1 MSKQGQPTDI
11 LSPSGRRT
19 LARGEMLFCSG
30 QKVES
35 MFRIS
40 HGRVRLERCL
50 ADGRVVMVDTARAGA
65 LVAESSLFVDRYRCD
80 AVAEVRTSV
89 EVEGR
94 SELLQR
100 LLADPQTLLRLCQRL
115 SSQLREARLL
125 LEIRNI
131 RPARQR
137 LLEYLE
143 MRSAAGQPPEGRP
156 VRLIAEQ
163 LGIAPETLYR
173 LLADLEDAG
182 EIARDGRSIRLRGP
196 E

>member
-1 MSKQGQPTDI
+1 VSKQGQPADI
-11 LSPSGRRT
+11 LSRRV

-30 QKVES
+30 EKVES
-35 MFRIS
+35 MYRIS

-89 EVEGR
+89 EAEGR
-94 SELLQR
+94 PELLQR
-100 LLADPQTLLRLCQRL
+100 LLADPQT
-115 SSQLREARLL
+115 
-125 LEIRNI
+125 
-131 RPARQR
+131 
-137 LLEYLE
+137 
-143 MRSAAGQPPEGRP
+143 AAGQPPEGRP

-182 EIARDGRSIRLRGP
+182 EIARHGRSIRLRGQ

>member
-1 MSKQGQPTDI
+1 
-11 LSPSGRRT
+11 
-19 LARGEMLFCSG
+19 MLFCG
-30 QKVES
+30 GEKVES

-100 LLADPQTLLRLCQRL
+100 LLADPETLLQLCQRL

-163 LGIAPETLYR
+163 LGLAPETLYR

-182 EIARDGRSIRLRGP
+182 EIARHGRSIRLRDP
-196 E
+196 D